1 MFSLFSLREEGGQIS
16 TVFDIESTL
25 LKVGKIKT
33 YEVLFDPLQLR
44 TPGYPFGHY
53 LSNFH

>member
-25 LKVGKIKT
+25 SKVGKIKT